1 MNTEP
6 DLDQR
11 TRAQRRGPRQIIAAS
26 IGNAVEW
33 YDWYIYTFLTPI
45 FAAQVF
51 APGNPIAQVL
61 SAFAVFAVGFFL
73 RPIGGLLIG
82 WAADRWGRKNTLT
95 VTILMM
101 GVGSLIIG
109 LTPTYESVG
118 ILAPVILV
126 FGRLVAGFSIGGE
139 FAANTTFLVESAPPR
154 RRGFFSSFQYVS
166 TTAGQLVASGV
177 ATILAFSLT
186 PEQLSGWGWRI
197 GFFIGAVIAL
207 VGLVIRVSAEETRD
221 VSAQRRPGLF
231 EAIVRHPRQSLL
243 VCGVTI
249 AGTIAYYSWTT
260 YLPTFA
266 QQNGHPTQQA
276 LLVSTI
282 SLAFFGLIQPITG
295 AISDKIGRKPMLIA
309 FAAAFVIGIVPALSL
324 ISSNNS
330 FAGLLIITLLGMIF
344 LSGFTSISAAL
355 NAELIPGRV
364 RASGIGFPYSLTVA
378 IFGGT
383 APYMGTWFKQVG
395 NPGLFGW
402 YIAALCLISLV
413 VYIFL
418 KETAHQTLD

>member
-1 MNTEP
+1 MSEHV
-6 DLDQR
+6 DQR
-11 TRAQRRGPRQIIAAS
+11 TRAQQRGPRQIIAAS

-51 APGNPIAQVL
+51 APGNSFAQVL

-73 RPIGGLLIG
+73 RPIGGLVIG

-95 VTILMM
+95 ATILMM
-101 GVGSLIIG
+101 GFGSLIIG
-109 LTPTYESVG
+109 LTPTYESAG
-118 ILAPVILV
+118 LLAPLILV

-139 FAANTTFLVESAPPR
+139 FAANTTFLVESAPPG

-166 TTAGQLVASGV
+166 TTAGQLVASAV
-177 ATILAFSLT
+177 ATLLAFSLSQD
-186 PEQLSGWGWRI
+186 QLSGWGWRI
-197 GFFIGAVIAL
+197 GFFVGAAIAL
-207 VGLVIRVSAEETRD
+207 VGLVIRISAEETRD
-221 VSAQRRPGLF
+221 VTAEERRPGLF
-231 EAIVRHPRQSLL
+231 EAIVRHPRESLL

-282 SLAFFGLIQPITG
+282 SLAFFGLIQPLAGIL
-295 AISDKIGRKPMLIA
+295 SDRIGRKPTLIA
-309 FAAAFVIGIVPALSL
+309 FAAAFVIGIVPALAL
-324 ISSNNS
+324 IRADNG
-330 FAGLLIITLLGMIF
+330 FAALLAVSLLGMVF

-378 IFGGT
+378 VFGGT
-383 APYMGTWFKQVG
+383 APYMGTWFASLG

-402 YIAALCLISLV
+402 YVAGLCLISLI
-413 VYIFL
+413 VYLFIG
-418 KETAHQTLD
+418 ETAHKTLD

>member
-1 MNTEP
+1 
-6 DLDQR
+6 
-11 TRAQRRGPRQIIAAS
+11 
-26 IGNAVEW
+26 
-33 YDWYIYTFLTPI
+33 
-45 FAAQVF
+45 
-51 APGNPIAQVL
+51 
-61 SAFAVFAVGFFL
+61 VFAVGFFL

-177 ATILAFSLT
+177 ATVLAFSLT

-197 GFFIGAVIAL
+197 GFFVGAVIAL
-207 VGLVIRVSAEETRD
+207 VGLVIRVTAEETRD
-221 VSAQRRPGLF
+221 VSTQQRPGLF

-243 VCGVTI
+243 ICGVTI

-266 QQNGHPTQQA
+266 QQNGHPAQQA

-309 FAAAFVIGIVPALSL
+309 FAGAFVIGIVPALSL
-324 ISSNNS
+324 ISSSNS

-383 APYMGTWFKQVG
+383 APYMGTWFKQLG

-402 YIAALCLISLV
+402 YIAGLCLISLI

-418 KETAHQTLD
+418 KETAHKTLD